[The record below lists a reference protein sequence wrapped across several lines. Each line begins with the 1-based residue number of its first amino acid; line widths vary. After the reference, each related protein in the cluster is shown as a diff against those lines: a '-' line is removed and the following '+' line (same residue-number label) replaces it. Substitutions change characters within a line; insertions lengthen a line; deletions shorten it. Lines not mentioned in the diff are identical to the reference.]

1 MPKVAVAEEV
11 VFDSAPLSLDGTN
24 DIIAYLDMRKQ
35 KMWDEYEKEFW
46 GIDKAEGKSKTFTW
60 VVETDLK
67 GGDNGT
73 SKS

>member
-1 MPKVAVAEEV
+1 MNRRSLLKWLAASPLGVLLPKVAVAEEV
-11 VFDSAPLSLDGTN
+11 VFDSAPLPLDG
-24 DIIAYLDMRKQ
+24 
-35 KMWDEYEKEFW
+35 
-46 GIDKAEGKSKTFTW
+46 KADGKSKTFTW